1 MFGRP
6 NKLNR
11 CDDVSSAEAAGSD
24 GNLNLFKRRAGK
36 AVTEAATN
44 ERGPSDNAGVGGSS
58 ERVASSLGA

>member
-1 MFGRP
+1 M
-6 NKLNR
+6 
-11 CDDVSSAEAAGSD
+11 SSAEAAGSD